1 MRMNNETKLLF
12 AIEHILHLED
22 LIEGNEWETHLRDSL
37 STFKCEIKRQLKNE
51 QHKRGTLNDNQN
63 THSREEES

>member
-22 LIEGNEWETHLRDSL
+22 LIKGNEWEAHLQRSL
-37 STFKCEIKRQLKNE
+37 SAFKSEIERQLHNE
-51 QHKRGTLNDNQN
+51 QIKRGTLNDN
-63 THSREEES
+63 

>member
-22 LIEGNEWETHLRDSL
+22 LIEGNEWETHLQSSL
-37 STFKCEIKRQLKNE
+37 SSFNCEIQRQLHNE
-51 QHKRGTLNDNQN
+51 QTKRGTLNDN
-63 THSREEES
+63 

>member
-22 LIEGNEWETHLRDSL
+22 LIEGNEWEQFLVQPL
-37 STFKCEIKRQLKNE
+37 STMKYEFERQLELERNRKKK
-51 QHKRGTLNDNQN
+51 Q
-63 THSREEES
+63 

>member
-22 LIEGNEWETHLRDSL
+22 LIKNNIDEAILQAYLND
-37 STFKCEIKRQLKNE
+37 IKGMFERQLHKE
-51 QHKRGTLNDNQN
+51 QLMRAK
-63 THSREEES
+63 

>member
-22 LIEGNEWETHLRDSL
+22 LIEGNEWETHLHRSL
-37 STFKCEIKRQLKNE
+37 SSFKCEIERQLHNE
-51 QHKRGTLNDNQN
+51 QTKRGTLNDNKN
-63 THSREEES
+63 THSY

>member
-22 LIEGNEWETHLRDSL
+22 LIEGNEWETHLQSSL
-37 STFKCEIKRQLKNE
+37 SSFKCESQRQLHNE
-51 QHKRGTLNDNQN
+51 QTKRGTLNDN
-63 THSREEES
+63 

>member
-22 LIEGNEWETHLRDSL
+22 LIKGNEWEAHLQSSL
-37 STFKCEIKRQLKNE
+37 SSFKCEIQRQLHNE
-51 QHKRGTLNDNQN
+51 QTKRGTLNDNQN
-63 THSREEES
+63 IY

>member
-22 LIEGNEWETHLRDSL
+22 LIEGNEWETHLQRSL
-37 STFKCEIKRQLKNE
+37 SVFKYEIERQLHNE
-51 QHKRGTLNDNQN
+51 QIKRGTK
-63 THSREEES
+63 

>member
-22 LIEGNEWETHLRDSL
+22 LIEGNEWEKHLQSSL
-37 STFKCEIKRQLKNE
+37 SSFKSEIQRQLHNE
-51 QHKRGTLNDNQN
+51 QTKRGTLNDNQN
-63 THSREEES
+63 IY